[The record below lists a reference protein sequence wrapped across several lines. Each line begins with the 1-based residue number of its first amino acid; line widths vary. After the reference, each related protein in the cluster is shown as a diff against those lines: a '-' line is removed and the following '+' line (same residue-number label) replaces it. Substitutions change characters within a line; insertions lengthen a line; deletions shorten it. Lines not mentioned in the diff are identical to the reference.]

1 MSKYR
6 FCEGC
11 NRVRPIRTGEE
22 YYSICSSCGK
32 LGDMNE
38 PVSNTDELKDCPF
51 CYDPEFPRDESNC
64 VFLAQDKEW
73 WGVVCNYCGASG
85 LQERDKYLAIEAW
98 NNRPIEDALNNRIIE
113 LEAEIEKHKQLW
125 VDDVDRL
132 QDRIAIQRGI
142 VENHVIQERVL
153 SEEIAT
159 LQESQRWIPVSERLP
174 DAVDKNAGSYQTRE
188 IAYRHIGSPIYYQF
202 ISYGYLRT
210 DGWVRCRILD
220 EKLDQELYEVTYWKE
235 RTYPKESAE

>member
-1 MSKYR
+1 MCVCIIGNITASEYELEECKKR
-6 FCEGC
+6 IVELEQGIFKDTPTMRDSEVLWL
-11 NRVRPIRTGEE
+11 NVRIT
-22 YYSICSSCGK
+22 
-32 LGDMNE
+32 
-38 PVSNTDELKDCPF
+38 
-51 CYDPEFPRDESNC
+51 
-64 VFLAQDKEW
+64 
-73 WGVVCNYCGASG
+73 
-85 LQERDKYLAIEAW
+85 
-98 NNRPIEDALNNRIIE
+98 E

-159 LQESQRWIPVSERLP
+159 LKESQRWIPVSDRLP